1 MKTRMTEAEKR
12 NLLDSFGGKIFN
24 VVFVKKS
31 GEIRKATCK
40 HMIHSAFAGGH
51 ASTAQKST
59 VAHKPQYYTA
69 CDLNKGEKWINIDL
83 HSLKHVKC
91 GEIDLEFENE

>member
-1 MKTRMTEAEKR
+1 MKTRMTDDQKR
-12 NLLDSFGGKIFN
+12 ALLDSFKGKIWSAEW
-24 VVFVKKS
+24 VKKS
-31 GEIRKATCK
+31 GEVRKATCK

-59 VAHKPQYYTA
+59 VAHKTQYYTA

-91 GEIDLEFENE
+91 GEIEVDFEDD